1 MNQIKCLIEKIWQ
14 KKNFL
19 NMNWNIAKLGL
30 GLQSSASAN
39 SIIQIQI
46 IRQQYSIVSKT
57 IINVK

>member
-14 KKNFL
+14 KKIFL

-39 SIIQIQI
+39 S
-46 IRQQYSIVSKT
+46 K
-57 IINVK
+57 